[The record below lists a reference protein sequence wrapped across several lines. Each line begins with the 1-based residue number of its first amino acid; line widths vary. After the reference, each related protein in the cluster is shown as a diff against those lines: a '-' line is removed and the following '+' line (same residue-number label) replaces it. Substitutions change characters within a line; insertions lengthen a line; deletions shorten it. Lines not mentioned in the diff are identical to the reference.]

1 MRAVLDEARRAEM
14 ETDTTSL
21 EGRQEEM
28 RKVSS
33 LALKIEEWREVHREQ
48 SIEAHAQKVWQQ
60 YMPTDEELD
69 EVSRFESCQRS
80 PDDLEVIECLRE
92 MRANHRERQ
101 RDRQRK
107 SRLKR
112 RQDAADAL
120 GGECVQCGEADIRLL
135 DFDHIEPV
143 GWRSAGEKAN
153 GQHNP
158 NTINKM
164 VKDGEDPAQVYQLL
178 CVRCHRLKTFE
189 NEDYLANKETENG
202 R

>member
-1 MRAVLDEARRAEM
+1 
-14 ETDTTSL
+14 
-21 EGRQEEM
+21 M

-33 LALKIEEWREVHREQ
+33 LALRIEEWKDEIREQ
-48 SIEAHAQKVWQQ
+48 SIEAHTKKVWQQ
-60 YMPTDEELD
+60 FMPTDEELD
-69 EVSRFESCQRS
+69 EVSRFQSCQRS
-80 PDDLEVIECLRE
+80 PDDIEIIERLRGL
-92 MRANHRERQ
+92 RADHRERQ

-135 DFDHIEPV
+135 DFDHIEAV
-143 GWRSAGEKAN
+143 GWRSAGVKAN

-164 VKDGEDPAQVYQLL
+164 VREGGNPAEIYQLL
-178 CVRCHRLKTFE
+178 CVRCHRLKTFD
-189 NEDYLANKETENG
+189 NEDYLANKETN
-202 R
+202 